1 MFARTA
7 TIARCCFLLA
17 CMAGGVALCADGA
30 GTERSAANAPAW
42 RDATALQVQSVHVL
56 RAKDGADGEFEYLSA
71 DAVRVQRRGET
82 SDEALKAGTFIGAQ
96 DTLITGSDRIVQ
108 VGFSDGTLMVLGRHS
123 RLRVTD
129 RYLSKSGLGTVLTL
143 YEGIVRVQV
152 SELAARGGFYLHA
165 SAASVQV
172 TKPCGLVVRQQNSER
187 MDDASLTGVTL
198 LFGACQVL
206 PAGKTE
212 TGKES
217 VWSLETPGEQLV
229 AAGSNEVESKSET
242 LATAALGKL
251 TAEVPFLFDGAV
263 CLAEKIE
270 LPAPIVALAS
280 VQKVSLAPYLPDAIP
295 GPPAL
300 DDPAF
305 QFLPSGSTGIGPHR
319 LDVPPGLTPGNGVS
333 PSGP

>member
-7 TIARCCFLLA
+7 NIARCCLVLA
-17 CMAGGVALCADGA
+17 CMAGGVASCADGA
-30 GTERSAANAPAW
+30 ATGRKAADAPVW
-42 RDATALQVQSVHVL
+42 HDATALQVQSVHVL
-56 RAKDGADGEFEYLSA
+56 RAKDGADGEFEYLPA
-71 DAVRVQRRGET
+71 DAVRIQRRGET
-82 SDEALKAGTFIGAQ
+82 YDGALTSGTFIGAQ

-108 VGFSDGTLMVLGRHS
+108 VRFSDGTLLVLGRHS

-129 RYLSKSGLGTVLTL
+129 RYLSKGGLGTVLTL

-172 TKPCGLVVRQQNSER
+172 SKPCGLVVRQQNSER
-187 MDDASLTGVTL
+187 MDGASRTDVTL

-212 TGKES
+212 TGKEN
-217 VWSLETPGEQLV
+217 VWNLETSGEKLV
-229 AAGSNEVESKSET
+229 AVDSNDVEPKSET
-242 LATAALGKL
+242 LAVAALGKL
-251 TAEVPFLFDGAV
+251 TAEVPFLFAGAV
-263 CLAEKIE
+263 RLAEKVE
-270 LPAPIVALAS
+270 LPGPVDALAS
-280 VQKVSLAPYLPDAIP
+280 VEKVSLAPYLPDAIP

-305 QFLPSGSTGIGPHR
+305 QFLPSGSTGTGPHR
-319 LDVPPGLTPGNGVS
+319 LDVPPGLTPTNGVS

>member
-7 TIARCCFLLA
+7 NIARCCLVLA
-17 CMAGGVALCADGA
+17 CMAGGVAQCADGA
-30 GTERSAANAPAW
+30 GSEKNAANAAVW

-56 RAKDGADGEFEYLSA
+56 RAKEGAEGAFEYLPA

-82 SDEALKAGTFIGAQ
+82 SDEALQAGAFIGAQ

-108 VGFSDGTLMVLGRHS
+108 VRFSDGTLMVLGRHS

-129 RYLSKSGLGTVLTL
+129 RYLSKSGLGTMLTL

-172 TKPCGLVVRQQNSER
+172 SNPCGLVLRQHNSER
-187 MDDASLTGVTL
+187 MDGASRTGVTL

-212 TGKES
+212 TGKDS
-217 VWSLETPGEQLV
+217 VWNLESPGEQLV
-229 AAGSNEVESKSET
+229 AAGSNEAEAKSET
-242 LATAALGKL
+242 LAATALGKL

-263 CLAEKIE
+263 RLAEKVE
-270 LPAPIVALAS
+270 LPGPVDALAS

-305 QFLPSGSTGIGPHR
+305 QFLPSGSTGTGPHR
-319 LDVPPGLTPGNGVS
+319 LDVPPGLTPTNGVS